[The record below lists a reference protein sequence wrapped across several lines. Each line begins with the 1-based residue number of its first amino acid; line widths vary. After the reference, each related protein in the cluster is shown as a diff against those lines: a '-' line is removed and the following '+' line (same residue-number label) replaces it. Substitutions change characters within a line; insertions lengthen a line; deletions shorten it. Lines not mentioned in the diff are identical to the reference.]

1 MILTPPIQ
9 IISAALLALT
19 QALALQALKPDKKV
33 AALLPIAISKQLT
46 IELAMVVYKHQLQL
60 TIFLSTDMRQSL
72 NCKTIFQ
79 IRGSISS

>member
-19 QALALQALKPDKKV
+19 QALALQALKPNDKV
-33 AALLPIAISKQLT
+33 AALLPKAIAKQLT

-60 TIFLSTDMRQSL
+60 PSL
-72 NCKTIFQ
+72 M
-79 IRGSISS
+79 